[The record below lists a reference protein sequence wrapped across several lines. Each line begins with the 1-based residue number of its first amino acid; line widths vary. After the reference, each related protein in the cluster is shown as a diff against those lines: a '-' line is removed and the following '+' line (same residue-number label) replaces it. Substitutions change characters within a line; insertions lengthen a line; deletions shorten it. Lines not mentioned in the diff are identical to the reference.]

1 MIEETEELQEKIHL
15 SEEEYWTKKKAE
27 KNTDVN
33 DMINYYTEEWI
44 WWQSSQTNLDRKSS
58 FALKRLRK

>member
-1 MIEETEELQEKIHL
+1 MIEETEKLQ
-15 SEEEYWTKKKAE
+15 EEYWTKKKAE
-27 KNTDVN
+27 TNTDVN

-44 WWQSSQTNLDRKSS
+44 WWQSSQINLDWKSC